1 MTKTILKA
9 LATSALCATAWMAA
23 GAASAAPLSADQR
36 SQIIASVDAYAPKMN
51 DAALKIWNNAELGYM
66 EVKST
71 AVLQD
76 QLKAA
81 GFTIKAGVAG
91 EPTAFVASFKS
102 GTGPVV
108 AILAEF
114 DALPGLSQAAVPTRQ
129 PVPGRDAGHGCGH
142 NLFGAA
148 SVASAIAIKNW
159 MVANKVQGEIRVY
172 GTPAE
177 EGGSG
182 KVYMVRDG
190 LFNDVDVTLNWHPG
204 NSNSARQG
212 TSMSNISGKFRF
224 HGQSAH
230 ASGAPWA
237 GRSALDGV
245 EIMNVANNYLREHIP
260 DKTRIH
266 YVITNGGKAPN
277 VVPDFAEVYYYVRN
291 PNPKI
296 VVDVM
301 ERVKTAAKGAA
312 MITGTTVEF
321 EQTGGVYNL
330 LPNDVLGKVMQS
342 SLESVGGITWTPE
355 ELKFAQQ
362 IATTLPNGGG
372 DLSSVGKI
380 QAYAPADTSGDAAG
394 GSTDV
399 ADISWVTPT
408 VGLSTATFV
417 PGSAGHSWQNVAAAG
432 MSIGLKGAAVAAKTM
447 SIAGA
452 ELFSNPELIAQAK
465 AELKERQGPGFTYK
479 AMVGDRAPPLDY
491 RKAGGAD

>member
-1 MTKTILKA
+1 MKMISKA
-9 LATSALCATAWMAA
+9 LATSALCATAFLAA
-23 GAASAAPLSADQR
+23 STASAAPLTAADKTQLT
-36 SQIIASVDAYAPKMN
+36 AAVDAYAPKMN
-51 DAALKIWNNAELGYM
+51 DAALKIWSYAELGYQ
-66 EVKST
+66 ETKST

-81 GFTIKAGVAG
+81 GFKVQAGVAG
-91 EPTAFVASFKS
+91 EPTGFVASFKN
-102 GTGPVV
+102 GAGPVI

-114 DALPGLSQAAVPTRQ
+114 DALPGLSQAAVPTKT
-129 PVPGRDAGHGCGH
+129 PIPGQEAGHGCGH
-142 NLFGAA
+142 SLFGAA
-148 SVASAIAIKNW
+148 SVASAIALKQW
-159 MVANKVQGEIRVY
+159 MIANKVQGEVRVY

-190 LFNDVDVTLNWHPG
+190 LFNDVDITLHWHPG
-204 NSNSARQG
+204 NTNSANQG
-212 TSMSNISGKFRF
+212 TSMSNMSGKFRF
-224 HGQSAH
+224 YGQSSH

-260 DKTRIH
+260 DRTRIH
-266 YVITNGGKAPN
+266 YVVTNGGKAPN

-291 PNPKI
+291 ADPKI

-301 ERVKTAAKGAA
+301 DRVKTAATGAA
-312 MITGTTVEF
+312 MITGTKVEF

-330 LPNDVLGKVMQS
+330 LPNDVLGKVMYQS
-342 SLESVGGITWTPE
+342 LNTVGGISWTPE
-355 ELKFAQQ
+355 ETKFAQEL
-362 IATTLPNGGG
+362 AKSLPNGGG
-372 DLSSVGKI
+372 DLSSVGRI
-380 QAYAPADTSGDAAG
+380 QTYKDADTSGDAGG

-432 MSIGLKGAAVAAKTM
+432 MSIGLKGAAVAAKTL
-447 SIAGA
+447 SLTGA
-452 ELFSNPELIAQAK
+452 ELLSNPELIAQAK
-465 AELKERQGPGFTYK
+465 AELKQRQGADFKYK
-479 AMVGDRAPPLDY
+479 AMVGDRKPPLDY
-491 RKAGGAD
+491 RKAGGAE

>member
-1 MTKTILKA
+1 MKTITKA
-9 LATSALCATAWMAA
+9 LATSALCATAWLAA
-23 GAASAAPLSADQR
+23 GGATAAPLTAESRNQLI
-36 SQIIASVDAYAPKMN
+36 SGVDSYAPKMN
-51 DAALKIWNNAELGYM
+51 DAALKIWSYAELGYQ
-66 EVKST
+66 ETKSSG
-71 AVLQD
+71 VLQD

-81 GFTIKAGVAG
+81 GFKVQAGVAG
-91 EPTAFVASFKS
+91 EPTGFIASFKNGS
-102 GTGPVV
+102 GPVI
-108 AILAEF
+108 AILAEL
-114 DALPGLSQAAVPTRQ
+114 DALPGLSQAAVPTKQ
-129 PVPGRDAGHGCGH
+129 PIPGQEAGHGCGH

-148 SVASAIAIKNW
+148 STAAAIALKNW
-159 MVANKVQGEIRVY
+159 MVQNKVQGEVRVY

-190 LFNDVDVTLNWHPG
+190 LFNDVDVTLHWHPG
-204 NSNSARQG
+204 NTNSANQG

-224 HGQSAH
+224 YGQSSH

-260 DKTRIH
+260 DRTRIH
-266 YVITNGGKAPN
+266 YVVTNGGKAPN

-291 PNPKI
+291 ADPKI

-301 ERVKTAAKGAA
+301 DRVKTAAQGAA
-312 MITGTTVEF
+312 MITGTKVEF

-330 LPNDVLGKVMQS
+330 LPNDVLGKVMYQS
-342 SLESVGGITWTPE
+342 LSSVGGITWTPE
-355 ELKFAQQ
+355 ETKFAQEL
-362 IATTLPNGGG
+362 AKSLPKGGG

-380 QAYAPADTSGDAAG
+380 QEYHDADTSGDAGG

-399 ADISWVTPT
+399 ADVSWVTPT

-417 PGSAGHSWQNVAAAG
+417 PGSAGHSWQNVAAGG
-432 MSIGLKGAAVAAKTM
+432 MTIGLKGAALAAKTL
-447 SIAGA
+447 SITGA

-465 AELKERQGPGFTYK
+465 AELKQRQGDGFTYK
-479 AMVGDRAPPLDY
+479 SLLGDRKPPLDY
-491 RKAGGAD
+491 RKAGGAE

>member
-1 MTKTILKA
+1 MKMISKA
-9 LATSALCATAWMAA
+9 LATSALCATAWLAA
-23 GAASAAPLSADQR
+23 TAATAAPLSAADKGQLT
-36 SQIIASVDAYAPKMN
+36 AAVDAFTPKMN
-51 DAALKIWNNAELGYM
+51 DAALKIWSYAELGYQ
-66 EVKST
+66 ETKST

-81 GFTIKAGVAG
+81 GFKVQAGVAG
-91 EPTAFVASFKS
+91 EPTGFVASFKNGS
-102 GTGPVV
+102 GPVI

-114 DALPGLSQAAVPTRQ
+114 DALPGLSQAAVPTKQ
-129 PVPGRDAGHGCGH
+129 PVSGQDNGHGCGH
-142 NLFGAA
+142 SLFGAA
-148 SVASAIAIKNW
+148 SVASAVALKQW
-159 MVANKVQGEIRVY
+159 MVANKVQGEVRVY

-190 LFNDVDVTLNWHPG
+190 LFNDVDITLHWHPG
-204 NSNSARQG
+204 NTNSANQG
-212 TSMSNISGKFRF
+212 TSMANISGKFRF
-224 HGQSAH
+224 YGQSSH

-260 DKTRIH
+260 DRTRIH
-266 YVITNGGKAPN
+266 YVVTNGGKAPN

-291 PNPKI
+291 ADPKI

-301 ERVKTAAKGAA
+301 ERVKTAAQGAA
-312 MITGTTVEF
+312 MITGTKVEF

-330 LPNDVLGKVMQS
+330 LPNDVLGKVMYD
-342 SLESVGGITWTPE
+342 SLNSVGGITWTPE
-355 ELKFAQQ
+355 ETKFAQEL
-362 IATTLPNGGG
+362 AKSLPNGGG

-380 QAYAPADTSGDAAG
+380 QPYKNADTSGDAGG

-399 ADISWVTPT
+399 SDVSWVTPT

-432 MSIGLKGAAVAAKTM
+432 MSIGLKGAAVAAKTL
-447 SIAGA
+447 SITGA
-452 ELFSNPELIAQAK
+452 ELLSNPELIEQAK
-465 AELKERQGPGFTYK
+465 AELKQRQGSDFTYK
-479 AMVGDRAPPLDY
+479 SMVGDRKPPLDY
-491 RKAGGAD
+491 RKAGGAE

>member
-1 MTKTILKA
+1 MKTITKA
-9 LATSALCATAWMAA
+9 LATSALCATAWLAA
-23 GAASAAPLSADQR
+23 GVATAAPLSADGR
-36 SQIIASVDAYAPKMN
+36 SQLIAAVDANTPKMN
-51 DAALKIWNNAELGYM
+51 DAALKIWNYAELGYQ
-66 EVKST
+66 ETKSS

-81 GFTIKAGVAG
+81 GFKVQAGVAG
-91 EPTAFVASFKS
+91 EPTGFVASFKNGS
-102 GTGPVV
+102 GPVI

-114 DALPGLSQAAVPTRQ
+114 DALPGLSQAAVPTKQ
-129 PVPGRDAGHGCGH
+129 PVPGQDNGHGCGH

-148 SVASAIAIKNW
+148 SVTSAIALKTW
-159 MVANKVQGEIRVY
+159 MVQNKIQGEVRVY

-190 LFNDVDVTLNWHPG
+190 LFKDVDVTLHWHPG
-204 NSNSARQG
+204 NTNSANQG
-212 TSMSNISGKFRF
+212 TSMANISGKFRF
-224 HGQSAH
+224 YGQSSH

-260 DKTRIH
+260 DRTRIH
-266 YVITNGGKAPN
+266 YVVTNGGKAPN

-291 PNPKI
+291 ADPKI

-301 ERVKTAAKGAA
+301 DRVKTAAQGAA
-312 MITGTTVEF
+312 MITGTKVEF

-330 LPNDVLGKVMQS
+330 LPNDVLGKVMYQS
-342 SLESVGGITWTPE
+342 LSSIGGITWTAE
-355 ELKFAQQ
+355 ETKFAQEL
-362 IATTLPNGGG
+362 AKSLPNGGG

-380 QAYAPADTSGDAAG
+380 QTYRDADTSGDAGG

-399 ADISWVTPT
+399 ADVSWVTPT

-417 PGSAGHSWQNVAAAG
+417 PGSAGHSWQNVAAGG
-432 MSIGLKGAAVAAKTM
+432 MTIGLKGAALAAKTL
-447 SIAGA
+447 SITGA

-465 AELKERQGPGFTYK
+465 AELKQRQGEGFVYK
-479 AMVGDRAPPLDY
+479 SLLGDRKPPLDY
-491 RKAGGAD
+491 RKAGGAE